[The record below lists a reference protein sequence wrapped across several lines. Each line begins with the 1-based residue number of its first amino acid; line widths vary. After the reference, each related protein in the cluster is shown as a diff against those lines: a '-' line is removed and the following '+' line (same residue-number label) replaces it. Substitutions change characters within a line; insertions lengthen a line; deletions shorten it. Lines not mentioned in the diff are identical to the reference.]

1 MANCIRKNDRIKGI
15 QLNNKTIKISQLLDD
30 TTLLVQ
36 VIESVKAVLGFL
48 SDFSTYSVLKLN
60 ATKTEA
66 VWLERNVNRKISHLD
81 CIGTMTILSVSG
93 IWCHTDTKSMIDKN
107 YRERIDKLQHVLN
120 IWQQR
125 LLSLKGKITV
135 LWSIALPQV
144 LYVTSML
151 YTPGWATNE
160 IDEILFKF
168 LWSNKKPH
176 VKKET
181 IIADTDCGGLKMIIL
196 TVCKRL

>member
-1 MANCIRKNDRIKGI
+1 
-15 QLNNKTIKISQLLDD
+15 
-30 TTLLVQ
+30 
-36 VIESVKAVLGFL
+36 
-48 SDFSTYSVLKLN
+48 
-60 ATKTEA
+60 
-66 VWLERNVNRKISHLD
+66 
-81 CIGTMTILSVSG
+81 
-93 IWCHTDTKSMIDKN
+93 MIDKN
-107 YRERIDKLQHVLN
+107 YRERIDKLQYVLN

-160 IDEILFKF
+160 IDETLFKF

-176 VKKET
+176 VNKET
-181 IIADTDCGGLKMIIL
+181 IIADTDCGGLKMIHL
-196 TVCKRL
+196 KVCKRL